1 MMDLA
6 LYYYGSEFSKVGTND
21 VKIRVFPGAHA
32 IHPLTLHEDLDD
44 FVVVI
49 DGHMG
54 LALPQVC
61 VPDYGIVQSIEED
74 DVGIDLSQPFLNVVR
89 HFAQ

>member
-1 MMDLA
+1 MDLA
-6 LYYYGSEFSKVGTND
+6 VHYYGGVFSKVGKDD

-32 IHPLTLHEDLDD
+32 IHPLTLHEGLDD
-44 FVVVI
+44 LIVVI

-54 LALPQVC
+54 LALPQIC
-61 VPDYGIVQSIEED
+61 VPDYGVVQSIEEN
-74 DVGIDLSQPFLNVVR
+74 DVGIDLSQIFLNVVR